1 MPTASS
7 KACLFLF
14 SAYLQINNKTN
25 VVTSPKENIPTPA
38 LVYLKSSFSCYLEV
52 FDCLLFVLPS
62 FFAFSCI
69 YSVCFL
75 KTGFGKT
82 FCLNYASFFFC
93 EEVHWSVFINI
104 KSYMEAGCSRVI
116 AFVTVVEFF
125 ACCARK

>member
-38 LVYLKSSFSCYLEV
+38 LVYLESSFSCYLEV

-62 FFAFSCI
+62 FLLFHAFTLFAF
-69 YSVCFL
+69 
-75 KTGFGKT
+75 
-82 FCLNYASFFFC
+82 
-93 EEVHWSVFINI
+93 
-104 KSYMEAGCSRVI
+104 
-116 AFVTVVEFF
+116 
-125 ACCARK
+125 